1 VLTDTDIPFVQDG
14 IRDGESIR
22 QWMHDRFRDELSRMK
37 TPFIVVSGPH
47 ERRVAE
53 AVTAIDAIL
62 VG

>member
-1 VLTDTDIPFVQDG
+1 
-14 IRDGESIR
+14 
-22 QWMHDRFRDELSRMK
+22 MK

-47 ERRVAE
+47 ERRFAE